1 MKSKASFSTKSI
13 RKNDTSFDDSGKSKR
28 IMLLA
33 SVASVLASIG
43 LALQSSESSI
53 MTAASLMGVIS
64 CRMAGLPGFF
74 AGI

>member
-43 LALQSSESSI
+43 LALQSESSI

>member
-1 MKSKASFSTKSI
+1 MKSEASFSTKSI

-43 LALQSSESSI
+43 LALQSESSI

>member
-1 MKSKASFSTKSI
+1 VKSEASFSTKSI
-13 RKNDTSFDDSGKSKR
+13 RKNDTSFDDSGKSKG

-43 LALQSSESSI
+43 LALQSESSI

>member
-1 MKSKASFSTKSI
+1 
-13 RKNDTSFDDSGKSKR
+13 
-28 IMLLA
+28 MLLA
-33 SVASVLASIG
+33 SVASVASIG
-43 LALQSSESSI
+43 LALQSESSI